1 MIDTREILQVPVR
14 VAGGLLFELT
24 GHSIGD
30 PTGDEDD
37 VPVVFRSWQSQN
49 FLITSMHVKGIV
61 HNLNVLGVLEVQVQ
75 PLYLFISCATP
86 IFVASQLNNIEHK
99 TT

>member
-1 MIDTREILQVPVR
+1 VR

-30 PTGDEDD
+30 PTRDEDD

-61 HNLNVLGVLEVQVQ
+61 PNLNVLGVLEVQVQ
-75 PLYLFISCATP
+75 PLYLFILCFTGP
-86 IFVASQLNNIEHK
+86 VFLM
-99 TT
+99 